1 MQPCR
6 KRTIHGFVGF
16 RKLGASS
23 VRVLQLRHFLTALWV
38 MILLSASSAF
48 AEVQSFGPFSVDTD
62 HPDVIRL
69 NGDIEEG
76 DALNFRRA
84 LMVAPKAKLVTL
96 NSGGGLVSAG
106 LLIADDVHSR
116 ELATFIPSG
125 SQCFSA
131 CSFVFLA
138 GIERQADG
146 DLGVHQI
153 RNGANDAARAQNSI
167 ADILDVLDRFDT
179 PIQVLTVMFKTP
191 PDEMYVFSSAEIEKF
206 GINRRRGVAPTVAPA
221 EPVSEPSSSPLTQ
234 GESDALSLAEV
245 DSSRPSLAG
254 ASSSRISA
262 IEAYTKRPDRLAL
275 YAGLD
280 FFGEDLASSRVANAP
295 ACAMECLSFGDQC
308 RAFTFNTDDRLVRGP
323 NCFLKARRATADG
336 NAVAIS
342 GELLRPS
349 DPQPDTVSLGIIDP
363 KAGIF
368 ENVDLPGGDLSRRAH
383 DAAST
388 PQQCRLACVAN
399 QQCIAFT
406 FVRRKGECWL
416 KGSVGQPRYMD
427 GMVSGA
433 KSLETYSATVVDL
446 D

>member
-1 MQPCR
+1 
-6 KRTIHGFVGF
+6 
-16 RKLGASS
+16 
-23 VRVLQLRHFLTALWV
+23 
-38 MILLSASSAF
+38 MILLSACPAH
-48 AEVQSFGPFSVDTD
+48 AEVQSFGPFTVDTD
-62 HPDVIRL
+62 HPEVIRL
-69 NGDIEEG
+69 DGDIEEG
-76 DALNFRRA
+76 DPLNFRRA
-84 LMVAPKAKLVTL
+84 LAFAPNARLVVL

-106 LLIADDVHSR
+106 LLIADDVHVR
-116 ELATFIPSG
+116 GLATLIPSG

-138 GIERQADG
+138 GVERQADG

-153 RNGANDAARAQNSI
+153 RNGANDAVRAQTSI
-167 ADILDVLDRFDT
+167 SDILDVLDRFDT

-191 PDEMYVFSSAEIEKF
+191 PDDMYVFSSAEIEKF
-206 GINRRRGVAPTVAPA
+206 GINRRRGLGPIAPSVAETS
-221 EPVSEPSSSPLTQ
+221 SELGTSSLV
-234 GESDALSLAEV
+234 ESQPDALSLAEIEG
-245 DSSRPSLAG
+245 SRPSLEG
-254 ASSSRISA
+254 ASASRISA
-262 IEAYTKRPDRLAL
+262 IEAYTRRPDRLAL

-280 FFGEDLASSRVANAP
+280 FFGEDLASSRVADAP
-295 ACAMECLSFGDQC
+295 ACAMKCLSFGDQC
-308 RAFTFNTDDRLVRGP
+308 KAFTFNTDDRLVRGP
-323 NCFLKARRATADG
+323 NCFLKARRAMADG

-349 DPQPDTVSLGIIDP
+349 DPSPDTVSLGIIDP
-363 KAGIF
+363 KTGIF

-433 KSLETYSATVVDL
+433 KSLETYSATLVDL